1 MTEGPSEVQPPTGG
15 PQAPPPL
22 DVESG
27 TAWWKRWWVITLGVL
42 ILLVAVAAIAGGG
55 GEDDSNAA
63 ELNQLREQ
71 VAELETENE
80 ELRAAA
86 DATEEPE
93 AEEPEA
99 EEPEAEE
106 PEAEEPATTDAPMV
120 DPAAPDGSP
129 YAVAFG
135 DIGVV
140 SLPAG
145 DPGVVAVVTAA
156 AALDGSRSLPV
167 IVRNNTASTV
177 GQIEVTGTAR
187 DAAGTLVGSGS
198 SQGFDPVLVEPGEI
212 AWGYVYFGDI
222 EGEGITF
229 ELSTSGEEP
238 GFFLP
243 VEITELNATDDNLVG
258 GIINNLES
266 EVSGPIGISGVC
278 FATDGTLADTFSTF
292 AEQDDL
298 RQAVW
303 GRSQRTFTGTHV
315 RSGLLLPPGMNFKSL
330 ERAQT

>member
-1 MTEGPSEVQPPTGG
+1 MRRRTR
-15 PQAPPPL
+15 L
-22 DVESG
+22 
-27 TAWWKRWWVITLGVL
+27 R
-42 ILLVAVAAIAGGG
+42 
-55 GEDDSNAA
+55 
-63 ELNQLREQ
+63 NQKPR
-71 VAELETENE
+71 N
-80 ELRAAA
+80 
-86 DATEEPE
+86 PE

-298 RQAVW
+298 
-303 GRSQRTFTGTHV
+303 
-315 RSGLLLPPGMNFKSL
+315 PPGGVGSFSANFYGDPCSIGL
-330 ERAQT
+330 VAASGYEF